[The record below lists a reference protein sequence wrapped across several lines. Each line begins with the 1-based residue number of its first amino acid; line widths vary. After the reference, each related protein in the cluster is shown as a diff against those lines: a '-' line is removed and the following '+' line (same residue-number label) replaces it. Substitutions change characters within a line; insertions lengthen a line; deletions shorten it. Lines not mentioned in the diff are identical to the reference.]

1 MKTRNLFRFHHRW
14 LTAVLPAVA
23 ILATACGPGLPATGS
38 AAPTDWPQANHDLAN
53 TRVATGSPISS
64 SNVKQLGVD
73 WTVKVTGVSQFGA
86 IATAPIVVGNRVYF
100 QDLKSNVYAVDLG
113 TGKLVWQK
121 TYNAASLGPNG
132 VGYENGNVFVTSD
145 DYTVAA
151 LDAQTGNELWSR
163 RIAPTLQRITEQLT
177 TYKGTV
183 YVSTVD
189 FEDQEPQDG
198 TGTGIIHALDEQTG
212 NDRWTFNT
220 VKDGNLWGNPQVNSG
235 GGAWYPPAID
245 TATGISYWGTNNASP
260 WPGTPAFP
268 NGSSRPAPNLYTESE
283 LAINGSG
290 QLQWFNQVKPF
301 DLFDAD
307 FQISPILTAASVA
320 GSSRKIVVGAGK
332 GGFVIAFDRQTGRQL
347 WKTSVGL
354 HSNDGL
360 SAIPAGQTVTVAPG
374 IFGGVETPMA
384 LAGGV
389 VYVPV
394 VNLPTDFT
402 STSLSLPNV
411 STGTG
416 ELDAIDVNTG
426 RILWTS
432 TFDSLDAGGA
442 LVAGDLVFTATL
454 SGKVLAFNRAS
465 GKQVWSYQAPGGSNG
480 FMTAAGDRLFVPIG
494 LGATPMLVALKLGA
508 TGTNATA
515 TSTTTSTPTPSSS
528 CTPSATSLCI
538 STPNQGTGLSFNT
551 NQLSA
556 AAGARVTL
564 TYSNDSAIPHDW
576 HLFNGANP
584 SSPSI
589 ASTTIKAGPNDV
601 ESVSFAVPSTP
612 GRYFFQCDV
621 HPTLMTGFLV
631 VN

>member
-1 MKTRNLFRFHHRW
+1 MKTNNLFRFHHRW
-14 LTAVLPAVA
+14 LAAVLPALA
-23 ILATACGPGLPATGS
+23 ILATACAPSLPGTGS
-38 AAPTDWPQANHDLAN
+38 ALPADWPQANHDLAN
-53 TRVATGSPISS
+53 TRTAAGSPISS
-64 SNVKQLGVD
+64 GNVKQLGVN
-73 WTVKVTGVSQFGA
+73 WTLKVTGVSQFGA
-86 IATAPIVVGNRVYF
+86 IATAPIVVGTTVYF
-100 QDLKSNVYAVDLG
+100 EDLKSNVYAVDLG
-113 TGKLVWQK
+113 TGKLLWQK

-132 VGYENGNVFVTSD
+132 VGYDNGKVFVTSD
-145 DYTVAA
+145 DHTVAA
-151 LDAQTGNELWSR
+151 LDAKTGKELWSN
-163 RIAPTLQRITEQLT
+163 RIAATLQRITEQLT
-177 TYKGTV
+177 AYKGAV

-189 FEDQEPQDG
+189 FENQEPQDG
-198 TGTGIIHALDEQTG
+198 TGMGIIHALDEQTG
-212 NDRWTFNT
+212 HDRWSFNT

-268 NGSSRPAPNLYTESE
+268 NGSSRPAPNLYMESE

-307 FQISPILTAASVA
+307 FQISPILTSASVA

-360 SAIPAGQTVTVAPG
+360 TALPAGQTVTVAPG

-402 STSLSLPNV
+402 STRFSLPNV

-432 TFDSLDAGGA
+432 KFDSLDAGGA
-442 LVAGDLVFTATL
+442 LVAGDLVFTSTL

-480 FMTAAGDRLFVPIG
+480 FITAAGDRLLVPIG

-508 TGTNATA
+508 TGGSATA
-515 TSTTTSTPTPSSS
+515 TSTTTSTAAPSSA

-576 HLFNGANP
+576 HLFNGADP
-584 SSPSI
+584 SSPTI
-589 ASTTIKAGPNDV
+589 ATTAIKAGPKDV

-631 VN
+631 VH